1 MTSTALHGETPTRPP
16 LRTAALLAMLA
27 LALAAPPS
35 RADSLATI
43 PPLGTGPYAVGCS
56 SVEQDFSR
64 VPQGE
69 NAEWWWEGVPTE
81 DGTPRYVTALLSSS
95 ATPVLT
101 IPVPDDGELYG
112 PHAGT
117 SVQIALVVCYPT
129 DADNPYADYAL
140 PTGKS
145 VPRMQR
151 GGDPPLLASAR
162 ARWPVLLYSHGYAG
176 SPISGDYISV
186 LTRLA
191 SHGYAVVAP
200 FHGDQRIANLRLE
213 DASDLLN
220 AIANFSKFTAMQAVR
235 PLALAAALDHV
246 LDGPGWRNRL
256 DATQVAGFGASQG
269 GESLMLMAGAK
280 LTVSVGLSSK
290 QVTSDPRLKAITSYV
305 PYFGQPIFP
314 AFGRDQSGVDGMLP
328 VPVLAISGT
337 ADTTAPIGTTEKAMR
352 RLAQSR
358 ILVALEG
365 VEHGF
370 DLPSTGDIFTWT
382 LAFLAAHAQ
391 DDRSARATLQRM
403 ERVTGGGDDRRIVDY
418 TAPAPA
424 SGGERIVVEFQND
437 ELAHFFYTA
446 DAEEAAMLDAGV
458 IVPGWRRTGFAFKAW
473 DRYDANGDASCRYFT
488 SRSGVYSHFYSIWA
502 PECAILAADPLW
514 RFEAQAF
521 RATLPSAEDCPAGRM
536 RVTRVY
542 NLMDGGAPNHRFLTS
557 ASEIAH
563 MADEDWLVEGSVF
576 CTPP

>member
-382 LAFLAAHAQ
+382 LTFLAAHAQ

-403 ERVTGGGDDRRIVDY
+403 ERVAGGGDDRRIVDY

>member
-1 MTSTALHGETPTRPP
+1 MTSTSLYGETLTRPP
-16 LRTAALLAMLA
+16 LRTAALLAMVA

-35 RADSLATI
+35 RADSLATM

-64 VPQGE
+64 VPQGQ
-69 NAEWWWEGVPTE
+69 NPEWWWEGVPSE

-145 VPRMQR
+145 VPHMQR

-246 LDGPGWRNRL
+246 LDGAGWKDRL

-290 QVTSDPRLKAITSYV
+290 QVMSDPRLKAITSYV

-337 ADTTAPIGTTEKAMR
+337 ADTTAPIVTTEKAMR

-382 LAFLAAHAQ
+382 LVFLAAHAQ

-403 ERVTGGGDDRRIVDY
+403 ERVAGGGDDRRIVDY

-446 DAEEAAMLDAGV
+446 DADEAAMLDAGV

-473 DRYDANGDASCRYFT
+473 DRSEASGDASCRYFT
-488 SRSGVYSHFYSIWA
+488 SRDGVYSHFYSIWA

-514 RFEAQAF
+514 RFEAQAY
-521 RATLPSAEDCPAGRM
+521 RAGLPAAEDCPAGRM

>member
-64 VPQGE
+64 VPRGE

-337 ADTTAPIGTTEKAMR
+337 ADTTAPIGTTEKAIR

-382 LAFLAAHAQ
+382 LTFLAAHAQ

-403 ERVTGGGDDRRIVDY
+403 ERVAGGGDDRRIVDY

-458 IVPGWRRTGFAFKAW
+458 IVPGWRRTGFVFKAW
-473 DRYDANGDASCRYFT
+473 DRHESSGDASCRYFT

>member
-1 MTSTALHGETPTRPP
+1 MPSTVPDGEAMTRLP
-16 LRTAALLAMLA
+16 LRIAALLASFA
-27 LALAAPPS
+27 LALAVPAS
-35 RADSLATI
+35 RADSLATV
-43 PPLGTGPYAVGCS
+43 PPLQGGPYAVGCS

-64 VPQGE
+64 VPPGE

-81 DGTPRYVTALLSSS
+81 DGTPRYLTTLLSTS

-101 IPVPDDGELYG
+101 IPVPDDSVLYG

-117 SVQIALVVCYPT
+117 SVPVVIFACYPT

-145 VPRMQR
+145 VPHMQR
-151 GGDPPLLASAR
+151 GGDPPLFASAR
-162 ARWPVLLYSHGYAG
+162 ARWPVLLYSHGYGG
-176 SPISGDYISV
+176 SPISGDYVSALV
-186 LTRLA
+186 LLA

-246 LDGPGWRNRL
+246 LGSPGWKDRV

-290 QVTSDPRLKAITSYV
+290 QVMSDPRLKVVTSYV
-305 PYFGQPIFP
+305 PYFGQPFFP
-314 AFGRDQSGVDGMLP
+314 AFGRDQGGVDDMRP

-337 ADTTAPIGTTEKAMR
+337 ADTTAPIGTTEQAMR

-370 DLPSTGDIFTWT
+370 DDASRDDIFTWT
-382 LAFLAAHAQ
+382 LRFLLAHLQ

-403 ERVTGGGDDRRIVDY
+403 ERVEGGGDDRRVVDY

-424 SGGERIVVEFQND
+424 SGDERIVVEFQND

-458 IVPGWRRTGFAFKAW
+458 IVPGWRRTGFTFKAW
-473 DRYDANGDASCRYFT
+473 DRDDASGDASCRYFT
-488 SRSGVYSHFYSIWA
+488 SRGGVYSHFYSIWA

-521 RATLPSAEDCPAGRM
+521 RATRPSAEDCPAGHM

-557 ASEIAH
+557 AAEIAH
-563 MADEDWLVEGSVF
+563 MVDEDWLVEGSVF

>member
-1 MTSTALHGETPTRPP
+1 MTGFRTRSAI
-16 LRTAALLAMLA
+16 T
-27 LALAAPPS
+27 LAAIVLAVSAPWS
-35 RADSLATI
+35 RADSLATF
-43 PPLGTGPYAVGCS
+43 PPLGSGPHAVGCT

-64 VPQGE
+64 VPQGG
-69 NAEWWWEGVPTE
+69 NAEWWWEGVPGE
-81 DGTPRYVTALLSSS
+81 DGTPRYLTTLLSTS

-117 SVQIALVVCYPT
+117 SVPVVLVVCYPT
-129 DADNPYADYAL
+129 DADNPYADYVL

-145 VPRMQR
+145 VPHMQR
-151 GGDPPLLASAR
+151 GGDPPRLASTR

-213 DASDLLN
+213 DASDLLQ

-246 LDGPGWRNRL
+246 LGGPDWKDRL

-280 LTVSVGLSSK
+280 LTVSVGLASK
-290 QVTSDPRLKAITSYV
+290 QVMSDPRLKAITAYV
-305 PYFGQPIFP
+305 PYFGQSFFP
-314 AFGRDQSGVDGMLP
+314 AFGRDQGGVDAMLP

-391 DDRSARATLQRM
+391 DDRSARAVVQRM
-403 ERVTGGGDDRRIVDY
+403 ERVAGGGDDRRIIDY

-446 DAEEAAMLDAGV
+446 DAEEAAMLDAGA

-473 DRYDANGDASCRYFT
+473 DRYDAGGDASCRYFT
-488 SRSGVYSHFYSIWA
+488 SRGGVYSHFYSIWA

-521 RATLPSAEDCPAGRM
+521 RAALPSAEDCPAGRM

-542 NLMDGGAPNHRFLTS
+542 NRMDGGAPNHRFLTS